1 MKRQGKRIR
10 TLDQLVQAAS
20 ERRSVLAYGYRR
32 HPASA
37 VINWQARYVWEILKS
52 GLYLYNPK
60 KPLDPNKPP
69 KKWGRKPASF
79 SAPAQPTL
87 LLPYYPDRK

>member
-10 TLDQLVQAAS
+10 TLEQLAQAVA
-20 ERRSVLAYGYRR
+20 ERRSVLVYGYRR
-32 HPASA
+32 HPAAA
-37 VINWQARYVWEILKS
+37 VINWQARYVWGILKS

-60 KPLDPNKPP
+60 KPINPNKPP
-69 KKWGRKPASF
+69 KKWSRRPAGDDT
-79 SAPAQPTL
+79 PVQPTL